1 MHMKKSQIIVLTFGV
16 VLIAVL
22 FTLPTMVVDNAED
35 NTNLEQTA
43 AADPSMVSE
52 EMHDPNV
59 SPIDRSKM
67 AELRGRLA
75 NEESKENFA
84 IFADSIGSLYEG
96 SGKYDSAAYYYESAA
111 SKSPSQ
117 QRWEKAGNAY
127 YEAYGFAMNEE
138 KINYLADKTRENLNK
153 VIESSPER
161 LDLKTKVAMTYVSS
175 SNPMQG
181 ITMLR
186 SILEEDPRNET
197 ALFNMGVLSMQS
209 GQYKRAA
216 ERFEELV
223 SHHPENIQGQ
233 FYLAVSYF
241 ESKQNNKAKKQFELV
256 KNMTQDPMILNSVD
270 TYLDRI

>member
-1 MHMKKSQIIVLTFGV
+1 MKKSQIVLLSVGV

-22 FTLPTMVVDNAED
+22 YTLPTMVVDNAD
-35 NTNLEQTA
+35 DTTNLEQ
-43 AADPSMVSE
+43 SVSAE
-52 EMHDPNV
+52 ASGVSGEMHDPNV
-59 SPIDRSKM
+59 SPVDRDRM
-67 AELRGRLA
+67 RELRVRMA

-84 IFADSIGSLYEG
+84 IFADSIGSLYAS

-111 SKSPSQ
+111 VKTPSN

-138 KINYLADKTRENLNK
+138 KISYLAGKTRENLNK
-153 VIESSPER
+153 VIATNPDR

-181 ITMLR
+181 ITLLR
-186 SILEEDPRNET
+186 EILEEDPTNES

-223 SHHPENIQGQ
+223 RYHPDHIQGQ

-256 KNMTQDPMILNSVD
+256 KNMTQDPMVLNSVE

>member
-1 MHMKKSQIIVLTFGV
+1 MKKSQIIVLAVGV

-22 FTLPTMVVDNAED
+22 FTLPTMVVDNADD
-35 NTNLEQTA
+35 NTDLEQTA

-59 SPIDRSKM
+59 SPIDQSKM
-67 AELRGRLA
+67 VELRAKLV

-111 SKSPSQ
+111 LKTPTPP
-117 QRWEKAGNAY
+117 RWEKAGNAY
-127 YEAYGFAMNEE
+127 YEAYGYAMNDE
-138 KINYLADKTRENLNK
+138 KINYLAEKTRENLNR
-153 VIESSPER
+153 VIESDPER

-186 SILEEDPRNET
+186 DILEEDPGNET

-256 KNMTQDPMILNSVD
+256 KNMTQDPMILNSVE
-270 TYLDRI
+270 TYLERI

>member
-1 MHMKKSQIIVLTFGV
+1 MKKSQIIVLTVGV
-16 VLIAVL
+16 GLIAVL

-43 AADPSMVSE
+43 AADPSMAQA

-59 SPIDRSKM
+59 SALDRSRMQEMK
-67 AELRGRLA
+67 ARLA
-75 NEESKENFA
+75 SEESTENFA

-111 SKSPSQ
+111 LKTPSN

-138 KINYLADKTRENLNK
+138 KINYLAGKTRENLNR
-153 VIESSPER
+153 VIESNPER

-186 SILEEDPRNET
+186 NILEEDPRNET

-223 SHHPENIQGQ
+223 SHHPDHIQGQ

-256 KNMTQDPMILNSVD
+256 RNMTQDPMILNSVE

>member
-1 MHMKKSQIIVLTFGV
+1 MKKSQIVVLSVGV
-16 VLIAVL
+16 ILIAVL
-22 FTLPTMVVDNAED
+22 YTLPTMVVDNAED
-35 NTNLEQTA
+35 NTNLEQA
-43 AADPSMVSE
+43 VAADQSAVSG

-59 SPIDRSKM
+59 TPVDREKM
-67 AELRGRLA
+67 QDLRVRLA

-84 IFADSIGSLYEG
+84 IFADSIGSLYAS

-111 SKSPSQ
+111 LKTPTN

-138 KINYLADKTRENLNK
+138 KISYLAGKTRENLNK
-153 VIESSPER
+153 VIASNPDR

-175 SNPMQG
+175 PNPMQG
-181 ITMLR
+181 ITLLR
-186 SILEEDPRNET
+186 EILEEDPANES

-223 SHHPENIQGQ
+223 SHHPDHIQGQ

-256 KNMTQDPMILNSVD
+256 RNMTKDPMILNSVE

>member
-1 MHMKKSQIIVLTFGV
+1 MKKSQIIVLSVGLILV
-16 VLIAVL
+16 VALY
-22 FTLPTMVVDNAED
+22 TLPTMVVDNAED
-35 NTNLEQTA
+35 TANLEQTA
-43 AADPSMVSE
+43 EAAPSDMAA
-52 EMHDPNV
+52 EMHDPNMAPV
-59 SPIDRSKM
+59 DRSAVQNLKV
-67 AELRGRLA
+67 RLE
-75 NEESKENFA
+75 NEDNKENFA
-84 IFADSIGSLYEG
+84 TFADSIGSLYAS
-96 SGKYDSAAYYYESAA
+96 SGKYDSAAFYYESAA
-111 SKSPSQ
+111 NKIPSQ

-138 KINYLADKTRENLNK
+138 KISYLAGKARENLNK
-153 VIESSPER
+153 VIDANPDR

-175 SNPMQG
+175 TNPMQG

-186 SILEEDPRNET
+186 EVLVEDPKNET

-223 SHHPENIQGQ
+223 GHHPDHIQGQ

-241 ESKQNNKAKKQFELV
+241 ESKQQNKAKKQFELV
-256 KNMTQDPMILNSVD
+256 KNMTQDPMILNSVE